1 MRLTSTASAH
11 LAFIS
16 LITVYLTWSYPA
28 AGMAL
33 AVQLALAV
41 VSEVIHGTWR
51 GSDRWLVLR
60 EVFFL
65 SGLTAAWLLHAPL
78 YPLVAFALCASLLLL
93 VRHRALRFF
102 PALCAVDLV
111 WCGVGGTPS
120 AVAPHSA
127 AAAAVVL
134 VPLAVAALATDAWLE
149 ALSGTRQTSRL
160 SPQQPLHQSS
170 RQKASARLPPWLWLM
185 RPVLL
190 CTVLALLI
198 GLPISQRDVEDLPV
212 QPLRVPNPLVSARQ
226 HTGLSTVIR
235 IGDQIRIE
243 RDQQIC
249 ARLEWSGA
257 APKTGSMVY
266 LRAITMPEML
276 VEGPFMLWRAAEDG
290 FLPITTHVPANT
302 ASGWLLRRPGG
313 GDAVLRPDGARG
325 VGLEHV
331 RRDRDGN
338 WYQPGLG
345 RQTTTYRVSLESLTD
360 TITGEATVGEI
371 ETCRR
376 LPRSLNDLPWQRVE
390 RRAWAAMTPEDA
402 ARDIIQ
408 VIHER
413 CRYELDSLPEPDP
426 TPGGALLTFLLSN
439 DVDDR
444 RGHCQYFST
453 AAVVLL
459 RRAGHPA
466 RTVVGFASEEIDAKG
481 VTFRGMHAHA
491 WLELVDSR
499 GRWQRVDATP
509 SAGYLQ
515 RLAGVDPHLGE
526 IAPEVITAHQA
537 LDEAASQATN
547 DDVETLPGLLL
558 PRQWLVRIG
567 AVTGLGILVYVGIR
581 WWRRRPTAA
590 HRRRQALTEANATLF
605 TCAREM
611 GILVRPSTT
620 LAEVAEALSKRTGV
634 DLTVHVR
641 EHQVARYDHGPAP
654 RPWPL
659 AILRKKVR
667 ASCDS
672 STKPSRRH

>member
-1 MRLTSTASAH
+1 MRLTSTSSAH
-11 LAFIS
+11 LAFIG
-16 LITVYLTWSYPA
+16 LIAAYLTWSYPA

-33 AVQLALAV
+33 AIQLGLAL
-41 VSEVIHGTWR
+41 VSEVMHRTWR

-65 SGLTAAWLLHAPL
+65 VGLTAAWLLRAPL
-78 YPLVAFALCASLLLL
+78 YPMVGFALCASLLLL

-149 ALSGTRQTSRL
+149 ALSGTRQL
-160 SPQQPLHQSS
+160 S
-170 RQKASARLPPWLWLM
+170 RQLSHPSFSQRVSVPMPPWLWLM

-190 CTVLALLI
+190 CTVVALLI
-198 GLPISQRDVEDLPV
+198 GLPISQRDVDDLPV
-212 QPLRVPNPLVSARQ
+212 QPLRVPKPVVSAKQ
-226 HTGLSTVIR
+226 HATGLSTMLR
-235 IGDQIRIE
+235 IGDQVHIE

-249 ARLEWSGA
+249 ARLEWNGA
-257 APKTGSMVY
+257 APKTGNMVY
-266 LRAITMPEML
+266 LRAITMPEMM
-276 VEGPFMLWRAAEDG
+276 VEGPFLLWRAAEDG
-290 FLPITTHVPANT
+290 FLPVSTRLPAQA

-345 RQTTTYRVSLESLTD
+345 RQTATYRVSLETLTE

-376 LPRSLNDLPWQRVE
+376 LPRSLNELPWERVE

-408 VIHER
+408 VIHQR
-413 CRYELDSLPEPDP
+413 CRYELDSLPEPEP
-426 TPGGALLTFLLSN
+426 TPGGALSTFLLS
-439 DVDDR
+439 DDADER

-481 VTFRGMHAHA
+481 VTFRGLHAHA

-509 SAGYLQ
+509 SAGYVQ
-515 RLAGVDPHLGE
+515 RLAGVDPLVGE
-526 IAPEVITAHQA
+526 VAPEVINAHQE
-537 LDEAASQATN
+537 LDEAAATQLIN
-547 DDVETLPGLLL
+547 DDPSSVLGWPLS
-558 PRQWLVRIG
+558 PRWLARLG
-567 AVTGLGILVYVGIR
+567 VTGGLGLVLYVGIR

-590 HRRRQALTEANATLF
+590 HRRRQALTQANATLF

-611 GILVRPSTT
+611 GILVRPSST
-620 LAEVAEALSKRTGV
+620 LAEVAEALSRRTGV
-634 DLTVHVR
+634 DLAVHVR
-641 EHQVARYDHGPAP
+641 EHQAARYDHGPAP

-659 AILRKKVR
+659 AMLR

-672 STKPSRRH
+672 STKPGRRH